1 MKLSKR
7 SMLNEV
13 EEKVEEEA
21 EVEIDVNNLIRFI

>member
-13 EEKVEEEA
+13 EEEVEEEV
-21 EVEIDVNNLIRFI
+21 EVEIDENN